1 MGIVKTDQK
10 TEQYIESFM
19 DNNAESGNGPAL
31 SNYQLDSAVTLYKE
45 MLESENSSVCQF
57 ATNAGGFC
65 TYHYYK
71 KNDKIYLLNCYMQE
85 IQCYHIVNE
94 EWVAKQKDYLSKL

>member
-19 DNNAESGNGPAL
+19 DNNPESENGPAI

-45 MLESENSSVCQF
+45 MLESENSSVC
-57 ATNAGGFC
+57 
-65 TYHYYK
+65 
-71 KNDKIYLLNCYMQE
+71 
-85 IQCYHIVNE
+85 
-94 EWVAKQKDYLSKL
+94 